1 LQYLIPGFY
10 TSIQFIVLIGL
21 GFIIRRT
28 GLVNGNF
35 QKSVSTFL
43 VKVAMPVYFFTNMG
57 KADITFLK
65 GSLFMPLAAM
75 AVPAISILSAFI
87 IFRFISLPLK
97 EKRASLALSAF
108 GNAGYIPLSLLEIL
122 PLTMP
127 LLASV
132 YNFEKAVVFI
142 GVYLFIYSPLLWS
155 FGNFLI
161 ARSNVKFSFKEL
173 LSPSLYG
180 IMAGLLIPL
189 LNLQNFVFDPA
200 LPVVYI
206 YKALERLGSVLTPL
220 ILVNLG
226 AMIAGIRLHS
236 SVKKQMNVV
245 LAGVAAV
252 HYLIMPAVFYL
263 LYFLVLRHINLDKT
277 IIFVLFLEFHIPPA
291 NNLST
296 MAMDAGINEDLTAY
310 VLLVT
315 YILYVLLLPVFLIFF
330 SSLPH

>member
-1 LQYLIPGFY
+1 
-10 TSIQFIVLIGL
+10 
-21 GFIIRRT
+21 
-28 GLVNGNF
+28 
-35 QKSVSTFL
+35 
-43 VKVAMPVYFFTNMG
+43 
-57 KADITFLK
+57 
-65 GSLFMPLAAM
+65 
-75 AVPAISILSAFI
+75 
-87 IFRFISLPLK
+87 
-97 EKRASLALSAF
+97 
-108 GNAGYIPLSLLEIL
+108 
-122 PLTMP
+122 
-127 LLASV
+127 
-132 YNFEKAVVFI
+132 
-142 GVYLFIYSPLLWS
+142 
-155 FGNFLI
+155 
-161 ARSNVKFSFKEL
+161 
-173 LSPSLYG
+173 
-180 IMAGLLIPL
+180 MAGLLIPL
-189 LNLQNFVFDPA
+189 LNLQHFVFDPA

-330 SSLPH
+330 SSLPL